1 MGGKYVQNA
10 SDLVSLFFVQNGA
23 ASYESLGDNG
33 SSKAMADYL
42 AF

>member
-10 SDLVSLFFVQNGA
+10 SDLIALFLVQNGA
-23 ASYESLGDNG
+23 SSYENLGDNG

-42 AF
+42 SF